1 MLLAVQSPGVNLSQR
16 VIIIIISIIIIIII
30 THLELLPA
38 LAAMVGPGWNLAG
51 PVTEPPPRP
60 PYEGLPALPR
70 PPPLT
75 PP

>member
-1 MLLAVQSPGVNLSQR
+1 M
-16 VIIIIISIIIIIII
+16 